1 MVKGLVSII
10 VPVYNV
16 EKYLRACLDSILAQ
30 TFSNFELI
38 LIDDGSKDR
47 SGAICDEYAVGDS
60 RIKVLHKENGGVSK
74 ARNTGLDMAQGEFVT
89 FIDGDDTVDADY
101 IGLMYREM
109 VENGYDVV
117 RLSWERGGVNYT
129 YHIKFNSEGR
139 RVVDGE
145 SIQTLLLCTNIWGL
159 FRANPQIRFN
169 ETLKNG
175 EDSLFVIE
183 NFVKSNRRMLLVNK
197 PYYHYT
203 IVEKSASDM
212 SPTERLVAHKKL
224 LSEVLKMKDIYPRIE
239 FLVKRHALSDYF
251 SVMRYMMD
259 CSIQTDNG
267 FTFKEVESEVKA
279 LRKEGIKFTNAK
291 AELRFFLY
299 RYRLIWLFKLMSN
312 VRKLFRK

>member
-47 SGAICDEYAVGDS
+47 SGAICNEYAVGDS

-89 FIDGDDTVDADY
+89 FIDGDDTVDANY

-109 VENGYDVV
+109 VDNGYDVV

-129 YHIKFNSEGR
+129 YHIKFDSEGCCL
-139 RVVDGE
+139 VDGGT
-145 SIQTLLLCTNIWGL
+145 IQTLLLCTNIWGL

-203 IVEKSASDM
+203 IVDKSASDM

-224 LSEVLKMKDIYPRIE
+224 LNEVLKMKDVYPRIE

-251 SVMRYMMD
+251 SVMRFMMD
-259 CSIQTDNG
+259 NSIQSDNG
-267 FTFKEVESEVKA
+267 FTFREIESEVRA
-279 LRKEGIKFTNAK
+279 LRKEGVTFTNAK

-299 RYRLIWLFKLMSN
+299 RYRLIWLFKLLSGA
-312 VRKLFRK
+312 RKRFR

>member
-1 MVKGLVSII
+1 MINGLVSII

-30 TFSNFELI
+30 SFSNFEVI
-38 LIDDGSKDR
+38 LIDDGSKDC
-47 SGAICDEYAVGDS
+47 SGKICDEYGEKDS
-60 RIKVLHKENGGVSK
+60 RIRVLHKENGGVSK
-74 ARNTGLDMAQGEFVT
+74 ARNAGLDMAQGEYVT
-89 FIDGDDTVDADY
+89 FIDGDDTVDLDY

-117 RLSWERGGVNYT
+117 RLSWERGGINYT
-129 YHIKFNSEGR
+129 YHIKFDSEGR
-139 RVVDGE
+139 CLVDGS

-159 FRANPQIRFN
+159 FRLNRQIRFN
-169 ETLKNG
+169 ESLKNG

-183 NFVKSNRRMLLVNK
+183 NFVKSNRRMLLINK

-212 SPTERLVAHKKL
+212 SPTERLVAHKKFL
-224 LSEVLKMKDIYPRIE
+224 NEVFRMKEEYPRIE
-239 FLVKRHALSDYF
+239 YLVKRHALSDYF

-259 CSIQTDNG
+259 NSIQSDNG
-267 FTFKEVESEVKA
+267 FTLREIETEVKA
-279 LRKEGIKFTNAK
+279 LRKEGITFTNTK

-299 RYRLIWLFKLMSN
+299 RYRLVWLFKMLVR
-312 VRKLFRK
+312 VRKLLK

>member
-1 MVKGLVSII
+1 MLKGLVSII

-38 LIDDGSKDR
+38 LIDDGSKDG
-47 SGAICDEYAVGDS
+47 SEAICDEYAARDS
-60 RIKVLHKENGGVSK
+60 RIRVLHKENGGVSK

-89 FIDGDDTVDADY
+89 FIDGDDTVDVDY

-109 VENGYDVV
+109 IDNGYDVV

-129 YHIKFNSEGR
+129 YHIKFDSEGR
-139 RVVDGE
+139 SLVDGA

-159 FRANPQIRFN
+159 FRANSQIRFN

-203 IVEKSASDM
+203 VVEKSASDM
-212 SPTERLVAHKKL
+212 SPTARLIAHKKL
-224 LSEVLKMKDIYPRIE
+224 LNEVLKMKDVYPRIE

-251 SVMRYMMD
+251 SVMRFMMD
-259 CSIQTDNG
+259 NSIQSDNG
-267 FTFKEVESEVKA
+267 FTFKEIEAEVKI
-279 LRKEGIKFTNAK
+279 LRKEGVTFTNAT
-291 AELRFFLY
+291 AELRFYLY
-299 RYRLIWLFKLMSN
+299 RYRLIWLFKLLSG
-312 VRKLFRK
+312 VRKLFR

>member
-1 MVKGLVSII
+1 MIKNLVSII

-16 EKYLRACLDSILAQ
+16 EKYLSACLDSILAQ
-30 TFSNFELI
+30 TFFNFEVVLV
-38 LIDDGSKDR
+38 DDGSKDC
-47 SGAICDEYAVGDS
+47 SGKICDEYGARDS
-60 RIKVLHKENGGVSK
+60 RIRVLHKENGGVSK
-74 ARNTGLDMAQGEFVT
+74 ARNAGLDMAQGEFVT
-89 FIDGDDTVDADY
+89 FIDGDDTIDKAY
-101 IGLMYREM
+101 IDLMFREM

-129 YHIKFNSEGR
+129 YHIKFDSEGKCL
-139 RVVDGE
+139 VDGE

-183 NFVKSNRRMLLVNK
+183 NFVKSNRRMHLINK

-224 LSEVLKMKDIYPRIE
+224 LDEVLKMNDLYPRIE
-239 FLVKRHALSDYF
+239 FLVQRHALSDYF

-259 CSIQTDNG
+259 NSIQSDNG
-267 FTFKEVESEVKA
+267 FTFREIESEVKA
-279 LRKEGIKFTNAK
+279 LRKKGATFTNAK

-299 RYRLIWLFKLMSN
+299 RYRLIWLFKLLSG
-312 VRKLFRK
+312 VRKLFR

>member
-30 TFSNFELI
+30 TFSNFEVI
-38 LIDDGSKDR
+38 LVDDGSKDC
-47 SGAICDEYAVGDS
+47 SGKICDEYGAKDS
-60 RIKVLHKENGGVSK
+60 RIRVLHKENGGVSK
-74 ARNTGLDMAQGEFVT
+74 ARNAGLDLAQGEFVT
-89 FIDGDDTVDADY
+89 FIDGDDTVDVDY

-117 RLSWERGGVNYT
+117 RLSWERGGINYT
-129 YHIKFNSEGR
+129 YHIKFDSEGKCL
-139 RVVDGE
+139 VDGA

-159 FRANPQIRFN
+159 FRVNPQIRFN

-175 EDSLFVIE
+175 EDSLYVIE

-212 SPTERLVAHKKL
+212 SPLERLVAHKKFL
-224 LSEVLKMKDIYPRIE
+224 NEVLKMKGVYPRIE
-239 FLVKRHALSDYF
+239 FLVKRHSLSDYF

-259 CSIQTDNG
+259 RSIQADNG
-267 FTFKEVESEVKA
+267 FTLREIETEVKT
-279 LRKEGIKFTNAK
+279 LRKEGITFTNAK
-291 AELRFFLY
+291 AELRFYLY
-299 RYRLIWLFKLMSN
+299 RYRLIWLFKLLSG
-312 VRKLFRK
+312 VRKLFR